1 MSSLSRDATDRVLQA
16 AVTLFAR
23 YGFQRT
29 SMADVAAEAKVARAT
44 LYLRFRDK
52 RALFEGL
59 AEWLVDEA
67 LSAAEAAWS
76 ADAGLAANLEGTIL
90 AKDLP
95 LWRLLH
101 APHGSEMLGLDADL
115 TRQHVE
121 RLDQGFAALLSRRI
135 GEQAGSERAGLDLGV
150 FDGAAGFGSFLAAAA
165 AGLKHETHTEDAYVA
180 AIRRLCAVSAK
191 AAMPWTRVG

>member
-1 MSSLSRDATDRVLQA
+1 MSSLPKDATDRVLHA
-16 AVTLFAR
+16 AQVLFAR

-59 AEWLVDEA
+59 AEGLVDEA
-67 LSAAEAAWS
+67 LLAAEAAWS
-76 ADAGLAANLEGTIL
+76 EDAGFTENLERMIL

-101 APHGSEMLGLDADL
+101 APHGSELLALDADL
-115 TRQHVE
+115 TRRHVE
-121 RLDQGFAALLSRRI
+121 RLDQGFAALLSRRA
-135 GEQAGSERAGLDLGV
+135 GEQAGLDLGV
-150 FDGAAGFGSFLAAAA
+150 FDGVLGFGSFLATAA
-165 AGLKHETHTEDAYVA
+165 AGIKHETRTEAAYVA
-180 AIRRLCAVSAK
+180 AIGQLCAISAK
-191 AAMPWTRVG
+191 AANAPPERKR

>member
-1 MSSLSRDATDRVLQA
+1 MSSMSKSATDRVLQA
-16 AVTLFAR
+16 AMTLFAR

-44 LYLRFRDK
+44 LYLRYRDK

-67 LSAAEAAWS
+67 LAAAEAAWS
-76 ADAGLAANLEGTIL
+76 DGAGLAANLEGAIL

-101 APHGSEMLGLDADL
+101 APHGSEMLALDADL
-115 TRQHVE
+115 TRRHVE
-121 RLDQGFAALLSRRI
+121 RLDAGFAALLSRRAD
-135 GEQAGSERAGLDLGV
+135 EQAGLDFSV
-150 FDGAAGFGSFLAAAA
+150 FEGAAGFGSFLATAA
-165 AGLKHETHTEDAYVA
+165 AGLKHETRTEDAYAA

-191 AAMPWTRVG
+191 AARPMGGEG

>member
-1 MSSLSRDATDRVLQA
+1 MSSVSKDVTERVLHA
-16 AVTLFAR
+16 AQVVFAR

-59 AEWLVDEA
+59 AEWLVDQA
-67 LSAAEAAWS
+67 LLAAEAAWS
-76 ADAGLAANLEGTIL
+76 EGAGLTANLERTIL

-101 APHGSEMLGLDADL
+101 APHGSELLALNADL
-115 TRQHVE
+115 TRRHVE
-121 RLDQGFAALLSRRI
+121 RLDHGFAALLSRRA
-135 GEQAGSERAGLDLGV
+135 GEQAGLDLSA
-150 FDGAAGFGSFLAAAA
+150 FDGASGFGSFLATAA
-165 AGLKHETHTEDAYVA
+165 AGLKHEIRTEDAYVA
-180 AIRRLCAVSAK
+180 AIGRLCAVSAK
-191 AAMPWTRVG
+191 AANPPPEKKR

>member
-1 MSSLSRDATDRVLQA
+1 MSSLSQSATDRVLQA

-76 ADAGLAANLEGTIL
+76 ADAGLTANLEGTIL

-101 APHGSEMLGLDADL
+101 APHGSEMLALDADL
-115 TRQHVE
+115 TRRHVE
-121 RLDQGFAALLSRRI
+121 RLDEGFAALLARRI
-135 GEQAGSERAGLDLGV
+135 GEQAGLDLGV
-150 FDGAAGFGSFLAAAA
+150 FDGASGFGSFLAAAA
-165 AGLKHETHTEDAYVA
+165 AGLKHETHTEGAYVA
-180 AIRRLCAVSAK
+180 AIRRLCAVSAR
-191 AAMPWTRVG
+191 AVIPRTGMG

>member
-1 MSSLSRDATDRVLQA
+1 MSSMSTSATDRVLQA

-59 AEWLVDEA
+59 AGWLVDEA
-67 LSAAEAAWS
+67 LLAAEAAWS
-76 ADAGLAANLEGTIL
+76 EDAGLTANLEGTIL

-95 LWRLLH
+95 LWRLVH
-101 APHGSEMLGLDADL
+101 APHGSEMLALDADL
-115 TRQHVE
+115 TRRHVE
-121 RLDQGFAALLSRRI
+121 RLDQGFAAILSRRI
-135 GEQAGSERAGLDLGV
+135 GEQAGLDLGV
-150 FDGAAGFGSFLAAAA
+150 FDGAPGFGSFLATAA
-165 AGLKHETHTEDAYVA
+165 AGLKHETRTEDAYVA
-180 AIRRLCAVSAK
+180 AIRRLCAVSAR
-191 AAMPWTRVG
+191 AALP

>member
-1 MSSLSRDATDRVLQA
+1 MSKDATVRVLQA

-67 LSAAEAAWS
+67 LLAAEAAWS
-76 ADAGLAANLEGTIL
+76 EDAGLTANLEGTIL

-101 APHGSEMLGLDADL
+101 APHGSEMLALDADL
-115 TRQHVE
+115 TRRHVE
-121 RLDQGFAALLSRRI
+121 RLDQGFAAILSRRI
-135 GEQAGSERAGLDLGV
+135 GGQAGLDLGI
-150 FDGAAGFGSFLAAAA
+150 FDGAPGFGSFLATAA
-165 AGLKHETHTEDAYVA
+165 AGLKHETRTEDAYVA
-180 AIRRLCAVSAK
+180 AIRRLCAVSAR
-191 AAMPWTRVG
+191 AANPPAGRE